1 MAVVLQKPLGTDIY
15 DIDVFNSNFTIIE
28 KYLNQ
33 LVFDASSGL
42 KVYYY
47 PETSETFNVDT
58 ATTGIHICN
67 NLDVANLL
75 GTYPGDNTK
84 WYFEVL
90 SFISETSVS
99 VQLYV
104 DMTEG
109 HNRLYIRS
117 KLPNAE
123 WTGWTGTGSSSGGG
137 GGGGGGGTTSGIT
150 VMYVSSLDLDT
161 VDTGIFMCD
170 GAALTGTLPD
180 KLGSTA
186 QIQLICYGSGNDAIK
201 TQVLTDVANGNDK
214 MFTRVQYRTES
225 GQFAWSTWVAAD
237 SGSGSD
243 ISISIVTFDD

>member
-33 LVFDASSGL
+33 LVSDTSSGL

-99 VQLYV
+99 VQLYI

-109 HNRLYIRS
+109 HNKLYIRS

-123 WTGWTGTGSSSGGG
+123 WTGWTGTGSSSGG

-180 KLGSTA
+180 KLDSTA

-201 TQVLTDVANGNDK
+201 TQVLTDVANGSDR

-225 GQFAWSTWVAAD
+225 GQFAWSTWVAVG

>member
-1 MAVVLQKPLGTDIY
+1 MAIVLQKPLGTDIY
-15 DIDVFNSNFTIIE
+15 DINVFNSNFTIIE

-33 LVFDASSGL
+33 LVFDTSSGL
-42 KVYYY
+42 KIYYY
-47 PETSETFNVDT
+47 PETSKTFNVDT

-99 VQLYV
+99 VQLYI

-109 HNRLYIRS
+109 HNKLYIRS

-123 WTGWTGTGSSSGGG
+123 WTSWTGTGSSSGGG
-137 GGGGGGGTTSGIT
+137 TTSSIT
-150 VMYVSSLDLDT
+150 VMYVSSLNLDT

-180 KLGSTA
+180 KLDSTA

-201 TQVLTDVANGNDK
+201 TQVLTDVANGNNK

-225 GQFAWSTWVAAD
+225 GQFAWSTWVAA
-237 SGSGSD
+237 GGSD
-243 ISISIVTFDD
+243 IDISIVTFDD

>member
-33 LVFDASSGL
+33 LVSDTSSGL

-99 VQLYV
+99 VQLYI

-109 HNRLYIRS
+109 HNKLYIRS

-123 WTGWTGTGSSSGGG
+123 WTSWTGTGSSS

-180 KLGSTA
+180 KLDSIA

-214 MFTRVQYRTES
+214 TFTRVQYRTES
-225 GQFAWSTWVAAD
+225 GQFAWSTWVAVG
-237 SGSGSD
+237 SGIGSD

>member
-33 LVFDASSGL
+33 LVFDTSSGL

-99 VQLYV
+99 AQLYI

-109 HNRLYIRS
+109 HNKLYIRS

-137 GGGGGGGTTSGIT
+137 GGGGGTTSGIT
-150 VMYVSSLDLDT
+150 VMYVSSLNLDT

-170 GAALTGTLPD
+170 GAALIGTLPD
-180 KLGSTA
+180 KLDSTA
-186 QIQLICYGSGNDAIK
+186 QIQLICYGSGSDAIK
-201 TQVLTDVANGNDK
+201 TQVLTDVANGSDK

-225 GQFAWSTWVAAD
+225 GQFAWSTWVAVG